1 MKTTTQISHLPAY
14 EDDNTNIKFVSPC
27 FVKMPGCPRRT
38 RKYSR
43 SHTWCQIKIW
53 QKLPVYTE
61 TYPSKA
67 TRMYK
72 EEERKG
78 LLVWKKR
85 IPQVLRVSS
94 KATRMYVEGMT
105 SLPLTCARRWLRS
118 FFLSHALPSRFKG
131 GVMR

>member
-1 MKTTTQISHLPAY
+1 
-14 EDDNTNIKFVSPC
+14 
-27 FVKMPGCPRRT
+27 MPGCPRRT

-43 SHTWCQIKIW
+43 SHTWCEIKIW

-85 IPQVLRVSS
+85 IPQVLRVSF

-105 SLPLTCARRWLRS
+105 SLPLTWCEKMVEE
-118 FFLSHALPSRFKG
+118 FFPITCSALTFQGGSYALGGWGG
-131 GVMR
+131 GVNCMEGPRCVVSAISLGVFQ